1 MSSLTASRFADVPE
15 PSVVDVAETPAF
27 HGSDQRLGE
36 LLRQAAGLSDKDLQ
50 KIIEHSI
57 AKKMRFGDA
66 AVALGFATQ
75 DQILQALTRQFHYAY
90 TPRNPRQFSSELIA
104 LTQPFTL
111 QAESFR
117 AIRSQLLLRTDPDAP
132 RQNLVAVVSQSSGDG
147 KTFFSANLAVTLAQ
161 LGGRTL
167 LIDADLRGP
176 RQHQIFPV
184 DNSFG
189 LSSYLMGRSAA
200 KCIQHSKQ
208 IPGLSVLPVGASP
221 PNPLE
226 LIERKEFGALMQ
238 EMSERFDHVI
248 VDTPAAAYG
257 ADAQVIANRCGRV
270 LLIARKDQSRLA
282 ELQRLTA
289 SLKETRAQL
298 IGVVFNE
305 F

>member
-1 MSSLTASRFADVPE
+1 MTSLTASRFADVPE
-15 PSVVDVAETPAF
+15 PSLVDVTEAPPF
-27 HGSDQRLGE
+27 HGSDLRLGE
-36 LLRQAAGLSDKDLQ
+36 LLRQTAGLSDKDLQ
-50 KIIEHSI
+50 RITEYSAARKI
-57 AKKMRFGDA
+57 RFGDA
-66 AVALGFATQ
+66 AVALGFATP

-117 AIRSQLLLRTDPDAP
+117 AIRSQLLLRVDPDEP
-132 RQNLVAVVSQSSGDG
+132 REKVLAVVSQRSGDG

-184 DNSFG
+184 DNSIG

-200 KCIQHSKQ
+200 RCIQASKQ
-208 IPGLSVLPVGASP
+208 VPGLSILPVGASP

-226 LIERKEFGALMQ
+226 LIERKEFGELLR
-238 EMSERFDHVI
+238 EVSEAFDHVV
-248 VDTPAAAYG
+248 VDTPAASYG

-282 ELQRLTA
+282 ELQHLTA
-289 SLKETRAQL
+289 SLKETRGQL
-298 IGVVFNE
+298 IGVVLNE